1 MCPENDQIELLLLD
15 VKKNISE
22 NVLFLKGLDLDEPQ
36 DAVQDMDHSVR
47 HDNETDDF
55 EEL

>member
-1 MCPENDQIELLLLD
+1 MSQGKDQIELLLLD

-22 NVLFLKGLDLDEPQ
+22 NVLFLKDLDLDAPQ
-36 DAVQDMDHSVR
+36 DAVQDLDNSGGEN
-47 HDNETDDF
+47 NETDNF